1 MKEKEMRNVEKIKA
15 EIAKLQ
21 RQLEELEALEKP
33 KMKKVKSLMTGKEIE
48 IREDTPFCCDP
59 STETYWSM

>member
-21 RQLEELEALEKP
+21 RQLEALEKP
-33 KMKKVKSLMTGKEIE
+33 KMKKVKNLMTGKEIE

>member
-1 MKEKEMRNVEKIKA
+1 MKEKEMQNVEKIKA

-21 RQLEELEALEKP
+21 RQLEALEKP

>member
-21 RQLEELEALEKP
+21 RQLEALQKP
-33 KMKKVKSLMTGKEIE
+33 KMKKVKSLMSGKEIE

>member
-21 RQLEELEALEKP
+21 RQLEALEKP